1 MEESRG
7 PVLRVEDIRKSYS
20 DNNVLNGVSF
30 DVKLG
35 DTKVIIG
42 PSGTGKSTLLRC
54 INHLDIPDSGKI
66 FLNGEEVHGSKKNIS
81 KYRRQIGFV
90 FQDFNL
96 FDHLTALGN
105 VMLGPIRVLN
115 MSKEEA
121 RELARTELDRVG
133 LQDKA
138 DLYPAQLSGGQQ
150 QRVSIARTLAMNPLL
165 ILFDEPTSALDPEL
179 IGEVLEVMR
188 NLALSGMTMVVV
200 THEMGFARSVA
211 NEIIFMENGKIL
223 EQGPPNKIFYQP
235 ELERTKRFMHKISEL
250 YGREDR
256 EPQVA
261 ENQDNERRDNEL
273 EDDV

>member
-1 MEESRG
+1 MQEYNG
-7 PVLRVEDIRKSYS
+7 PVLKVEDIRKSYG
-20 DNNVLNGVSF
+20 DNQVLNGVSF
-30 DVKLG
+30 HVNLG

-54 INHLDIPDSGKI
+54 INHLDIPDSGQI

-81 KYRRQIGFV
+81 TYRRQIGFV

-96 FDHLTALGN
+96 FDHLTASGN
-105 VMLGPIRVLN
+105 VMLGPIRVLH
-115 MSKEEA
+115 MSKKEA
-121 RELARTELDRVG
+121 RELAYTELARVG
-133 LQDKA
+133 LQGKE

-150 QRVSIARTLAMNPLL
+150 QRVSIARTLAMNPRL

-188 NLALSGMTMVVV
+188 DLALSGMTMVVV

-223 EQGPPNKIFYQP
+223 EQGPPQKIFYKP
-235 ELERTKRFMHKISEL
+235 ELERTQRFMKKISEL
-250 YGREDR
+250 YGDEDSR
-256 EPQVA
+256 
-261 ENQDNERRDNEL
+261 
-273 EDDV
+273 

>member
-1 MEESRG
+1 MEEARG
-7 PVLRVEDIRKSYS
+7 PVLRVEDIRKSYG
-20 DNNVLNGVSF
+20 DNQVLNGVSF

-90 FQDFNL
+90 FQDLNL

-121 RELARTELDRVG
+121 RELARTELERVG
-133 LQDKA
+133 
-138 DLYPAQLSGGQQ
+138 
-150 QRVSIARTLAMNPLL
+150 
-165 ILFDEPTSALDPEL
+165 
-179 IGEVLEVMR
+179 
-188 NLALSGMTMVVV
+188 
-200 THEMGFARSVA
+200 
-211 NEIIFMENGKIL
+211 
-223 EQGPPNKIFYQP
+223 
-235 ELERTKRFMHKISEL
+235 
-250 YGREDR
+250 
-256 EPQVA
+256 
-261 ENQDNERRDNEL
+261 
-273 EDDV
+273 